1 MFRPGDVV
9 SVMEDRAEVCKLQKG
24 HGGWS
29 EEMTAVRNNLQK
41 LVSQEIIFFIYC
53 NFDLCMYIC
62 RT

>member
-24 HGGWS
+24 HGEWS

-41 LVSQEIIFFIYC
+41 LVSQEIFIAILTSACIYAEP
-53 NFDLCMYIC
+53 NN
-62 RT
+62 